1 VGVDLRKF
9 CTQIYAMVASQQLLH
24 QFSYIRKFRF
34 RDDRHSNHAIWSF
47 KFRTMTWIFP
57 KLREASF
64 DSMLVEHI
72 FSFISAFRN
81 LEVISCTRMEKP
93 PYFEM
98 NFLSF
103 ADHIQLR
110 KLHLHFQ
117 YPCEHY
123 SYGYLM
129 KKRGQW
135 LPSSLETLSII
146 NLYDTEEHDI
156 TGSDWWNVRTDNDFN
171 RLVAR
176 WNLMEEAL
184 VSKYAFFSGMP
195 HLRNLTVGR
204 CNSWTSR
211 VWMECFLPCCEQ
223 LEHLHLIGW
232 DGDGCRESPTSW
244 RQRVANEGNHNIG
257 DSNDDAEQAILHCI
271 SQMKSLRSLRL
282 EDFNVPLG
290 LIDLAHNLP
299 RMESCSVF

>member
-1 VGVDLRKF
+1 M
-9 CTQIYAMVASQQLLH
+9 YAMIASQQILQ

-34 RDDRHSNHAIWSF
+34 RDDRHSNHAFWSF
-47 KFRTMTWIFP
+47 KFRTMTWMFP
-57 KLREASF
+57 KVREASF
-64 DSMLVEHI
+64 DGMLVEHI
-72 FSFISAFRN
+72 FSFISAFRD

-98 NFLSF
+98 NLLSF
-103 ADHIQLR
+103 ADHTQLR

-117 YPCEHY
+117 NPCEHS

-146 NLYDTEEHDI
+146 NVYDTEEHDI

-244 RQRVANEGNHNIG
+244 RQRVADEGNDTIG
-257 DSNDDAEQAILHCI
+257 DSSDDAEQAIIHCI

-282 EDFNVPLG
+282 EDFNVPTG
-290 LIDLAHNLP
+290 LIDLIHTLP
-299 RMESCSVF
+299 RMESCSVL